1 MSYKYLNDYQMKI
14 SLLSILLFLVIT
26 GSGLQAQPASVL
38 TDKIPVAD
46 QGNGYYLNPVIPG
59 NYGDPSIVRVDSDY
73 YMAFSRGNGFI
84 IWHSRDL
91 VNWEPV
97 TKHTF
102 SGDYSMIWAVDL
114 QYFNG
119 KFHLYMPINNY
130 PGKRDKAFGNFVT
143 IAGKPEGP
151 WSEPIDL
158 ELPVL
163 DLPGYSAIDPGFI
176 QTPEGKKYLYVS
188 DGYYVK
194 LNDDGTKAVSSPV
207 QAYEGWQYPEEW
219 NVECMCLESPKLFIK
234 EGFYY
239 LVSAQG
245 GTSGPSTAHMTVVA
259 RSQSPEGP
267 WINSPYNPITHTY
280 SNDEKWWHQGHGTI
294 YEAVDGTWWTI
305 YHARLN
311 GYTEMGRQVL
321 LMPVEW
327 TKDGWPVIKE
337 RIPSSALIPMPAGEN
352 IGGGLPLADDFS
364 STSPGIQWDIP
375 KNMASLIKTGGGEL
389 AMDATGNDHR
399 TGTFISTG
407 AVNRSFEVTVE
418 VTCSGKEAW
427 GGIDLGTDGVMTN
440 GLITTFSEAADWR
453 KIGSEIALGHRGRVF
468 LKIRNFRKDLS
479 FYYSEDG
486 VRWISFGKG
495 LRPGNGYN
503 IRLFAWGNG
512 TVRFSDFRYAG
523 LE

>member
-1 MSYKYLNDYQMKI
+1 MKNGY
-14 SLLSILLFLVIT
+14 ILLFSL
-26 GSGLQAQPASVL
+26 LLCNLL
-38 TDKIPVAD
+38 TVEGQTVAAIEKQPVAD
-46 QGNGYYLNPVIPG
+46 QGNGFYLNPVIPG
-59 NYGDPSIVRVDSDY
+59 NYGDPSPLVVGNDY
-73 YMAFSRGNGFI
+73 YMAFSRANGFI

-91 VNWEPV
+91 VNWSPLV
-97 TKHTF
+97 KHTF
-102 SGDYSMIWAVDL
+102 TGDYSMIWAVDL

-119 KFHLYMPINNY
+119 RFHLYMPINNY
-130 PGKRDKAFGNFVT
+130 PGKNQKGFGNFVT
-143 IAGKPEGP
+143 ISEKAEGP

-158 ELPVL
+158 ELPML

-207 QAYEGWQYPEEW
+207 RAYEGWQYPEEW

-294 YEAVDGTWWTI
+294 FEAADGTWWTV
-305 YHARLN
+305 YHARLHD
-311 GYTEMGRQVL
+311 YTEIGRQVL

-327 TKDGWPVIKE
+327 TEDGWPVIKE
-337 RIPSSALIPMPAGEN
+337 GIPSSALIPMPAGEN
-352 IGGGLPLADDFS
+352 IGGGLPLSDDFS

-375 KNMASLIKTGGGEL
+375 KNMASLIKTGAGEL
-389 AMDATGNDHR
+389 AMDATGYDHR

-418 VTCSGKEAW
+418 VTCSGKDVW

-453 KIGSEIALGHRGRVF
+453 KIGSEIALGHKGRVF

-495 LRPGNGYN
+495 LRPGNSYS

-512 TVRFSDFRYAG
+512 AVRFSDFRYVG